1 LNTYDVGNSGS
12 GLGKAQKCG
21 RIKQVKG
28 IIFIKKKC
36 VKKTDLSVLFILMT
50 GCTAFGWMTLQ
61 GNKNDKTD
69 LHSKTA
75 ETVGISRDHAKVR
88 NKTESY

>member
-1 LNTYDVGNSGS
+1 
-12 GLGKAQKCG
+12 
-21 RIKQVKG
+21 
-28 IIFIKKKC
+28 
-36 VKKTDLSVLFILMT
+36 MT

-69 LHSKTA
+69 LHRKTA

-88 NKTESY
+88 YKTESY

>member
-1 LNTYDVGNSGS
+1 
-12 GLGKAQKCG
+12 
-21 RIKQVKG
+21 
-28 IIFIKKKC
+28 
-36 VKKTDLSVLFILMT
+36 MT

-75 ETVGISRDHAKVR
+75 ETVGIIKLFILIECIYNLHEEIFCLIVHSYRDITYKQTK
-88 NKTESY
+88 NIP